1 MFFFKDKLSPPNTDH
16 SGDHEAKGRIWGL
29 RDSFMQVQLA
39 LAEFCVVSSCT
50 LSSFHCACVCWPKYT
65 FTFSLLAFYR
75 IFSVVS
81 IV

>member
-16 SGDHEAKGRIWGL
+16 SGDHEAKGRIWSL
-29 RDSFMQVQLA
+29 RDSFMQVLLA
-39 LAEFCVVSSCT
+39 LAEFCVVSSCN
-50 LSSFHCACVCWPKYT
+50 LSSFQFVCVCWPKYT

-75 IFSVVS
+75 MVSVVS